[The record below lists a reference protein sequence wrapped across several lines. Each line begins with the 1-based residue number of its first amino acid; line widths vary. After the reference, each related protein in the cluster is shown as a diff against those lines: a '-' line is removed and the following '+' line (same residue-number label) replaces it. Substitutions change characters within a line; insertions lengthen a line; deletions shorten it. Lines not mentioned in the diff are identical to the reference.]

1 MSELYSSKPLCR
13 EDLLMSKLKT
23 FFNSKEYLKI
33 LIDIVSGN
41 SEISLRDIDWFVT
54 NYSKKYN
61 IIYNI
66 EEILDSEIIKKQFIV
81 FINYKSQLKAFG
93 KSFFD
98 PFCRNKR
105 IQFNFEQGKS
115 LVTTVGQLNFFKWAI
130 SNKVIEY
137 INNNLSD
144 IKKDMN
150 VATKHLKNSNKKES
164 NTRRKRT
171 TLSVSAS
178 RTINKHDVS
187 ITVNFGDIQ
196 KNNEEQKTDALS
208 NKINK
213 EENNKGNT
221 EISNEDINIIN
232 NKIKQNNINEKI
244 SQTLKNLNKD
254 NSNTDINNYFKKYI
268 NKNNI
273 LVNSINC

>member
-1 MSELYSSKPLCR
+1 MNELYSSKPLCR
-13 EDLLMSKLKT
+13 EDLLMSKLKS

-66 EEILDSEIIKKQFIV
+66 DEIIESEIIKKQFIV

-137 INNNLSD
+137 INNNLLD

-150 VATKHLKNSNKKES
+150 ISTKHLKNSNKKES
-164 NTRRKRT
+164 SARRKRT

-196 KNNEEQKTDALS
+196 KNNEE
-208 NKINK
+208 NKKISETNK
-213 EENNKGNT
+213 VNNEDNN
-221 EISNEDINIIN
+221 EICKEDINIIK

-244 SQTLKNLNKD
+244 SQTLKNLNINTD
-254 NSNTDINNYFKKYI
+254 NSSNDINSYFKKYI

>member
-1 MSELYSSKPLCR
+1 MSELYSSIPLCR
-13 EDLLMSKLKT
+13 EDLLMSKLKV
-23 FFNSKEYLKI
+23 FFNNKEYLKI
-33 LIDIVSGN
+33 LIDIISGN

-54 NYSKKYN
+54 NFSKKYN
-61 IIYNI
+61 VIYNL
-66 EEILDSEIIKKQFIV
+66 EEIVDNEIIKKQFIV

-93 KSFFD
+93 KGFFD

-105 IQFNFEQGKS
+105 IQFNYEETKS

-130 SNKVIEY
+130 SNKIIDYITENLIE
-137 INNNLSD
+137 

-150 VATKHLKNSNKKES
+150 VSTKHLKKSNIKEP

-196 KNNEEQKTDALS
+196 NKNNDEKNKITETNE
-208 NKINK
+208 NKINSF
-213 EENNKGNT
+213 T
-221 EISNEDINIIN
+221 D
-232 NKIKQNNINEKI
+232 KI
-244 SQTLKNLNKD
+244 SQTIKNLNINND
-254 NSNTDINNYFKKYI
+254 NNDINNYFKKYI

>member
-1 MSELYSSKPLCR
+1 MSDLYSSKPLCR
-13 EDLLMSKLKT
+13 EDLLMSKLKV
-23 FFNSKEYLKI
+23 FFNNKEYLKI
-33 LIDIVSGN
+33 LIDIISGN

-54 NYSKKYN
+54 NFSKKYN
-61 IIYNI
+61 VIYNI
-66 EEILDSEIIKKQFIV
+66 EEIIDSEIIKKQFIV

-93 KSFFD
+93 KGFFD

-105 IQFNFEQGKS
+105 IQFNFEETKS

-130 SNKVIEY
+130 SNKIIDY
-137 INNNLSD
+137 ITEHLVE

-150 VATKHLKNSNKKES
+150 VSTKHLKKSNIKEPK
-164 NTRRKRT
+164 TRRKRT

-196 KNNEEQKTDALS
+196 
-208 NKINK
+208 
-213 EENNKGNT
+213 NKGND
-221 EISNEDINIIN
+221 EKDKIIESNE
-232 NKIKQNNINEKI
+232 KKQNTISDKI
-244 SQTLKNLNKD
+244 TQTLKNLNINNDDKI
-254 NSNTDINNYFKKYI
+254 NNDINNYFKKYI

>member
-1 MSELYSSKPLCR
+1 MNELYSSKPLCR
-13 EDLLMSKLKT
+13 EDLLMSKLKN

-66 EEILDSEIIKKQFIV
+66 EEILDTEIIKKQFIV

-150 VATKHLKNSNKKES
+150 ISTKHLKNSNKKES

-196 KNNEEQKTDALS
+196 KNNNEDNKINNTS
-208 NKINK
+208 NKINN
-213 EENNKGNT
+213 EDNN
-221 EISNEDINIIN
+221 EICKEDINIIK

-244 SQTLKNLNKD
+244 SQTLKNLNINNDK
-254 NSNTDINNYFKKYI
+254 SNNDINSYFKKYI